1 MKLFLTATLP
11 VYPQHAG
18 QDGIYP
24 ELCSAIERSHQVPWP
39 LAPYLS
45 KGQKNR
51 DALEP
56 GSLAKLNRMGP
67 EASVGVSVMSPPFP
81 DFPGWVT
88 TIAYKE
94 VTGRERGGLT
104 PSQHLL
110 TMVANKT
117 ATWGPTTLKADA
129 HT

>member
-1 MKLFLTATLP
+1 MKLFLTAALP
-11 VYPQHAG
+11 AYPQHTR
-18 QDGIYP
+18 QDGLYP
-24 ELCSAIERSHQVPWP
+24 KPCSAIERSHQVPWP

-56 GSLAKLNRMGP
+56 GSQAELNRMGP
-67 EASVGVSVMSPPFP
+67 EVIVGVSVMSPPFP
-81 DFPGWVT
+81 DCPGWVT

-94 VTGRERGGLT
+94 VTGREKGGLT

-117 ATWGPTTLKADA
+117 DTWGPTKLKADA
-129 HT
+129 HI